1 MRRLMFALLLAN
13 PAGLIAAGMDEA
25 PPRVL
30 MTTSMGEVTIEL
42 DREKAPIAVG
52 NFLGYVERGDYDGTI
67 FHRVIPGFMVQG
79 GGHDPDLS
87 LRTEGETIR
96 NEADNGLRNETG
108 TVAMARMSGID
119 SASRQFFINVNDNT
133 HLDHKETSCTRE
145 DIADAEAARER
156 GLYKPLSCANFGYA
170 VFGRV
175 VDGMD
180 VVHAIEIVETAS
192 RDGHDDVPV
201 EPVIIESITLL
212 PDGEAQASAGRGV
225 DAGEDEGEPARP

>member
-1 MRRLMFALLLAN
+1 MRRLFLALLLAI
-13 PAGLIAAGMDEA
+13 PALLHAADLKA

-79 GGHDPDLS
+79 GGHDPDMS
-87 LRTEGETIR
+87 LRTEGQTIR

-145 DIADAEAARER
+145 DIADVEAARER

-175 VDGMD
+175 VEGMD
-180 VVHAIEIVETAS
+180 VVHAIEIVETTS
-192 RDGHDDVPV
+192 KDGHEDVPV
-201 EPVIIESITLL
+201 EPVIIESIELL
-212 PDGEAQASAGRGV
+212 PDAAAASAGRGV
-225 DAGEDEGEPARP
+225 DAGEDEGESTSP